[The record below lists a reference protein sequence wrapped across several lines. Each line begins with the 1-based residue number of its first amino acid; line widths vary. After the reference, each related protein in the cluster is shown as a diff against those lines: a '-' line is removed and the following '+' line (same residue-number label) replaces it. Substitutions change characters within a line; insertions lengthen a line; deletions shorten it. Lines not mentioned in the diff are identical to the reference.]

1 MKQPSTSTIY
11 SYETEHEARGACHRM
26 NKEAGKKI
34 YIVVP
39 DRNGEEWLVIHK
51 DLLTNN

>member
-26 NKEAGKKI
+26 NKEHGKKI
-34 YIVVP
+34 YVVVP
-39 DRNGEEWLVIHK
+39 DGEEWLV
-51 DLLTNN
+51 LLKELLINNE